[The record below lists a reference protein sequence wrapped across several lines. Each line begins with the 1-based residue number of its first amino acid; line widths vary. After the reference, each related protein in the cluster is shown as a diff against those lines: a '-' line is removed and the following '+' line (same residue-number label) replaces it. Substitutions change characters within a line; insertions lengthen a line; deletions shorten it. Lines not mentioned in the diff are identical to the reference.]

1 MIPLID
7 AFIGELP
14 PKLRAVEEAFAKQD
28 DRELEH
34 LSHGLKGEA
43 GGYGFEP
50 ISSAAEQVEELIK
63 LCCLARS
70 SLRTGLSTPA
80 ETITA

>member
-7 AFIGELP
+7 AFVSELP

-34 LSHGLKGEA
+34 LSRGLKGEA

-50 ISSAAEQVEELIK
+50 IFSAAEQVEK
-63 LCCLARS
+63 A
-70 SLRTGLSTPA
+70 LSKKAPRPDVQKQV
-80 ETITA
+80 E